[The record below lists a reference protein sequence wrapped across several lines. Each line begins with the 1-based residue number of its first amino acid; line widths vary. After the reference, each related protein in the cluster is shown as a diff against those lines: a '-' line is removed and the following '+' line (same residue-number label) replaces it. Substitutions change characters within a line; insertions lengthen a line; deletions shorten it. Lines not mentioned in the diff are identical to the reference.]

1 MRAPLSPLATRDSRL
16 PSPVPAGA
24 AIIAPTSAAAPAC
37 AAWLAEGETVI
48 LAIKPSFWFV
58 LIKRSAAFST
68 LAFLWLAMVLI
79 EYAGWFDFNLTPIG
93 LVLLTIAVAVLL
105 VLAIDRATRLYL
117 LTDKRILRV
126 SGIVAR
132 TSVEIPL
139 YKVTTVVL
147 HRSLSER
154 LTGTGSVLFTSAAA
168 GSGGGDLVWFI
179 VDRPVAVVRTV
190 RETLSRYG
198 GGGEPPASAGSFGA
212 AT

>member
-1 MRAPLSPLATRDSRL
+1 
-16 PSPVPAGA
+16 VPAGA
-24 AIIAPTSAAAPAC
+24 AILAPSSAAAPAY
-37 AAWLAEGETVI
+37 ASWLAEGETVI

-58 LIKRSAAFST
+58 LIKRAAALAT
-68 LAFLWLAMVLI
+68 LACLWLAMVLI
-79 EYAGWFDFNLTPIG
+79 EYAGWFDFNLVPIG
-93 LVLLTIAVAVLL
+93 LVLLTIAAGVLL
-105 VLAIDRATRLYL
+105 VLAIDRTTRLYL

-139 YKVTTVVL
+139 HRVSTVVL
-147 HRSLSER
+147 HRTLAER
-154 LTGTGSVLFTSAAA
+154 LTGTGSLLFTSAAA
-168 GSGGGDLVWFI
+168 GSGGGDIVWYI

-198 GGGEPPASAGSFGA
+198 SGEPPASAGSFGA